1 MKNEFVVNENGLEV
15 RYEIVKLSKYKG
27 NNYII
32 YKDNDNYYASRYDI
46 IDNKIQLDEI
56 IGDDEWDFIDK
67 ELMIL
72 DELR

>member
-15 RYEIVKLSKYKG
+15 RYEIVKLSKYNG